1 MIETELNERFA
12 ALADTT
18 NDGSWA
24 EVVGRAAALRRRRH
38 RLPLALAAA
47 LTVAVVATPA
57 LGLRGKVVRL
67 FDHAQPPPHRIVK
80 AFSGWNTPSLRSG
93 VQADR
98 AVKVL
103 EARVTP
109 DRTAV
114 LWVAPSRVGFCTI
127 MEIGGPAGEPSGCE
141 EVGYD
146 RLGVWVSLQGGVA
159 PDGEILGGPVLI
171 AGSTGLERADSLVL
185 RFQDGDTVSI
195 PLVWVTAP
203 IDTGFFV
210 YGVPERHWQA
220 GHLPTT
226 LTLRDAEGHELDQ
239 RPINGIT
246 TKGSLSPR

>member
-1 MIETELNERFA
+1 MIEPELNARFA

-24 EVVGRAAALRRRRH
+24 EVAGRAAALRRRRH

-57 LGLRGKVVRL
+57 LGLRGQVVRL

-80 AFSGWNTPSLRSG
+80 AFSGWNAPSLRAG

-98 AVKVL
+98 AFKVL

-114 LWVAPSRVGFCTI
+114 LWVAPSRAGLCAI
-127 MEIGGPAGEPSGCE
+127 MEIDGPAGDSGCE

-146 RLGVWVSLQGGVA
+146 RLSLWVSLQGGVA
-159 PDGEILGGPVLI
+159 PDGEILGGPVLLY
-171 AGSTGLERADSLVL
+171 GSTGIDRADSLVL
-185 RFQDGDTVSI
+185 RFQDGDTVSV

-210 YGVPERHWQA
+210 YGVAERHWQP

-226 LTLRDAEGHELDQ
+226 LTLLDSSGDELDQ
-239 RPINGIT
+239 RPVAGIT
-246 TKGSLSPR
+246 TKGSLTPH